1 MNNSHSVVSLSS
13 ELISCASVTP
23 EDAGAQSILAARLER
38 AGFEVTKLSVRG
50 VQSLWARFGQ
60 TGPLLVFAGHTD
72 VVPPGELS
80 QWTSPPFEPVV
91 REGKLFG
98 RGVCDMKGN
107 IAAFIVAIEE
117 FLKGTKDIPFS
128 LGVLIAGDE
137 EAEVNHG
144 TTDILEWLHYHQQKI
159 DYCVVA
165 EPTSVEVVGDTIK
178 IGRRGSLTGKLK
190 LIGIQGHAAYPD
202 RAKNPIMLSLKGLEE
217 LCTEE
222 WDKGNAAFPPTRLQ
236 ITNIKS
242 GTGAANVI
250 PGLMEVV
257 FNLRFSTQLTPET
270 IQKRCEA
277 IFKKIPVPYQLE
289 WILGAEPF
297 LTEKGPFVELM
308 KKAVKDEVGIVA
320 ELSTSGGTSDAR
332 FLAQH
337 GAQVLELG
345 LTNASMHQ
353 VNEWAQVEELM
364 KLSRIFKRVLENF
377 PAFLSLSSDSEI

>member
-1 MNNSHSVVSLSS
+1 MKNPNAVVDLSR

-23 EDAGAQSILAARLER
+23 EDAGAQNILAQRLEKS
-38 AGFEVTKLSVRG
+38 GFEVTKLSVRG
-50 VQSLWARFGQ
+50 VQSLWARFGKV
-60 TGPLLVFAGHTD
+60 GPLLVFAGHTD

-91 REGKLFG
+91 RDDKLFG

-117 FLKGTKDIPFS
+117 FLKGSPQLPFS
-128 LGVLIAGDE
+128 IGVLIAGDE
-137 EAEVNHG
+137 EGEINHG

-159 DYCVVA
+159 DYCIVA

-217 LCTEE
+217 LCAEE
-222 WDKGNAAFPPTRLQ
+222 WDKGSAEFPPTRLQ
-236 ITNIKS
+236 ITGIHA

-250 PGLMEVV
+250 PGLMEVL
-257 FNLRFSTQLTPET
+257 FNLRFSTQLIPET
-270 IQKRCEA
+270 IQRRCEA
-277 IFKKIPVPYQLE
+277 IFKKIPVPYQIE

-332 FLAQH
+332 FVAQT

-345 LTNASMHQ
+345 VTNASMHQ
-353 VNEWAQVEELM
+353 VNEWVAVDELM
-364 KLSRIFKRVLENF
+364 KLSRIFKRLLDNF
-377 PAFLSLSSDSEI
+377 SAL